1 MFLGGVKPDTPD
13 DAIKS
18 YFQQFGEVRKVD
30 AKNWKLLKNN
40 KKILFNF
47 FHSRLKLLIDQ

>member
-30 AKNWKLLKNN
+30 AKNWKLLKVLP
-40 KKILFNF
+40 KI
-47 FHSRLKLLIDQ
+47 

>member
-18 YFQQFGEVRKVD
+18 YFQQFGEVPKD
-30 AKNWKLLKNN
+30 DSKNSSLPII
-40 KKILFNF
+40 ILG
-47 FHSRLKLLIDQ
+47 